1 MDRFMDE
8 TESVVSSR
16 SASPY
21 SQAQVGESSP
31 ADMINEKQYMNSS
44 SHQPTQSKSVNHY
57 QSATISNQSSTIND
71 RSLAVNSRSSI
82 ANNQSNT
89 IINRPI
95 SNNSANVIS
104 NQSATIIHQPSFGL
118 THSTSAN
125 RLESGNHAQTA
136 RITAPNS
143 ENKHSAPAVANP
155 SASNSFL
162 DTSSGFSTGTPGI
175 KGADVNLFSSSAN
188 AFAASNAFST
198 ANVAAFHI
206 PNHLATAIS
215 VAGLHVSE
223 GLDIRGIESLANG
236 SGIGNTWNHD
246 NRVPILDP
254 DIFGATGHAVYKAN
268 PNTVS
273 QRTAAF
279 AGGGYTTSSISQ
291 PVE

>member
-1 MDRFMDE
+1 MDE
-8 TESVVSSR
+8 SESVVSSR

-31 ADMINEKQYMNSS
+31 AEVINEKQYMNSS
-44 SHQPTQSKSVNHY
+44 SHQPTHSKSANHY
-57 QSATISNQSSTIND
+57 QSATISSHSSTIND
-71 RSLAVNSRSSI
+71 RSVAVNSRSPIS
-82 ANNQSNT
+82 NNQSNA
-89 IINRPI
+89 ISNRPI

-104 NQSATIIHQPSFGL
+104 NQSTTIIQPAFGTTHL
-118 THSTSAN
+118 TTAN
-125 RLESGNHAQTA
+125 RLGSGSHGQTA
-136 RITAPNS
+136 RIAVPHS
-143 ENKHSAPAVANP
+143 ENKHSAPNVVNP
-155 SASNSFL
+155 IASNSFL
-162 DTSSGFSTGTPGI
+162 ETSGGFSTGTPGI

-188 AFAASNAFST
+188 AFAASNVFST

-215 VAGLHVSE
+215 AAGLHVSE
-223 GLDIRGIESLANG
+223 GLEIRGMESLTNG
-236 SGIGNTWNHD
+236 GSIGSSWNHD